1 MKLPFQ
7 WGWIDKDLLSLASD
21 PWDLKQYDS
30 LFLNRL
36 TFFCFLL
43 KAATCC
49 KYMGLFLNGGTQ
61 QPWVFLL
68 KMVILGCFGGTT
80 I

>member
-30 LFLNRL
+30 LFLKRL
-36 TFFCFLL
+36 TFFFVESC
-43 KAATCC
+43 KCC
-49 KYMGLFLNGGTQ
+49 KYMG
-61 QPWVFLL
+61 VS
-68 KMVILGCFGGTT
+68 
-80 I
+80 